1 MARKD
6 QLTGRKSLTGNHVSH
21 ANNKVKRRFGVNLQR
36 KRFFIPDEN
45 RWVTL
50 RVSTQTMKTI
60 NKNGIAAV
68 VAEARRQGITV

>member
-6 QLTGRKSLTGNHVSH
+6 ELTGRKSLTGNHVSH

-36 KRFFIPDEN
+36 KRFFLPEEN

-50 RVSTQTMKTI
+50 RISTQTIKTI
-60 NKNGIAAV
+60 NKNGISAV
-68 VAEARRQGITV
+68 LAEARRQGINV